1 MNQAGSALRDA
12 EEFNDIYLRVL
23 EAAGAQTQQDLAERL
38 GIRQSSV
45 SDAKK
50 KKRVPASWILS
61 LCLEAGY
68 NPRWLLS
75 GEPPRRLTA
84 PDAGD
89 ALDSSE
95 GLTIVA
101 VNAPTPSRGANGA
114 WTAPETDRI
123 CIPSSYR
130 RPGLLVF
137 TATDDSLSPV
147 IRRGAYV
154 GVETRR
160 RNIAEGDVHAVLLPE
175 VGLVFRRVFVDI
187 GRGALRLQGEGKG
200 VFDLHLPLDR
210 KDERLVGRVAWTMQ
224 EI

>member
-1 MNQAGSALRDA
+1 MNQAGSPLRDFIGF
-12 EEFNDIYLRVL
+12 EDIYVRVL
-23 EAAGAQTQQDLAERL
+23 EAAGAHTQQDLAERL

-68 NPRWLLS
+68 NPRWLLT
-75 GEPPRRLTA
+75 GEPPRRLVSA
-84 PDAGD
+84 DAEGGS
-89 ALDSSE
+89 DSKD
-95 GLTIVA
+95 GLTIVT
-101 VNAPTPSRGANGA
+101 VNAPTPSRDAKGV
-114 WTAPETDRI
+114 WTAPEADRI
-123 CIPSSYR
+123 CIPSAYH

-137 TATDDSLSPV
+137 TATDDSLAPV

-175 VGLVFRRVFVDI
+175 VGLVFRRIFLDI
-187 GRGALRLQGEGKG
+187 GRGAFRLQGEGKG
-200 VFDLHLPLDR
+200 VLDLHLPLEK

-224 EI
+224 EL

>member
-1 MNQAGSALRDA
+1 MNQAGSALRDI
-12 EEFNDIYLRVL
+12 EEFNGIYSRVL

-68 NPRWLLS
+68 NPRWLLT
-75 GEPPRRLTA
+75 GEPPRRLVSPNAGDA
-84 PDAGD
+84 PDAR
-89 ALDSSE
+89 E
-95 GLTIVA
+95 GLSIVA
-101 VNAPTPSRGANGA
+101 VNAPTPTRGENGA

-123 CIPSSYR
+123 CIPSAYH

-137 TATDDSLSPV
+137 TASDDSLLPV

-154 GVETRR
+154 GVETQRR
-160 RNIAEGDVHAVLLPE
+160 SIAEGDVHAVLLPGA
-175 VGLVFRRVFVDI
+175 GLVFRRVFVDI
-187 GRGALRLQGEGKG
+187 GRSALRLLGEGKG
-200 VFDLHLPLDR
+200 VFDLHLPLEK
-210 KDERLVGRVAWTMQ
+210 KDEHLVGRVAWTMQ